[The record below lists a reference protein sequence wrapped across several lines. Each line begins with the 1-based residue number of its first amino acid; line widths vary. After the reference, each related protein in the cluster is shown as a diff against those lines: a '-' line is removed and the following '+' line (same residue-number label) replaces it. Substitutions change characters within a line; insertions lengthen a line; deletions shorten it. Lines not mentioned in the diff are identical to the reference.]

1 MARIRTVKP
10 EFWTSEQVVECS
22 TTARLLFIGMWNFC
36 DDGGNHPASIKSI
49 KMQVF
54 PGDDISFSQIGGMI
68 DELLGAGLIIKY
80 ACDGCEYWHVTGWK
94 HQKIDKPSFK
104 YPKPSKSNEQP
115 TCSPFDDHSTNDSQ
129 PLDDCP
135 PAEGKGKES
144 KGKESSGGEGEAKP
158 KNHEPDFFKT
168 EPAPEAPHRIKMLM
182 TLEWQPSGQLKARAI
197 PQGVNPDLIKPETLA
212 AFRSYYEAKG
222 LENNQGEWENLL
234 IRWFKTQRNEAP
246 RPAAQPAAS
255 EGPGW
260 MALQQIKRDPKPPT
274 TDADREL
281 ARKAKLQSGLK

>member
-1 MARIRTVKP
+1 MGIRIM
-10 EFWTSEQVVECS
+10 SEV
-22 TTARLLFIGMWNFC
+22 W
-36 DDGGNHPASIKSI
+36 SIKGLKPTQKYVLIALADRAS
-49 KMQVF
+49 
-54 PGDDISFSQIGGMI
+54 DDNHTCWPSMADLTDRTGLSERAIRDAISELESVGFVAIEHRFNKSNLYRLTLKNKAIPANGAPPAANAPPAGGAGVPAG
-68 DELLGAGLIIKY
+68 GAGL
-80 ACDGCEYWHVTGWK
+80 DRQEVPPN
-94 HQKIDKPSFK
+94 HQL
-104 YPKPSKSNEQP
+104 
-115 TCSPFDDHSTNDSQ
+115 TN
-129 PLDDCP
+129 
-135 PAEGKGKES
+135 K
-144 KGKESSGGEGEAKP
+144 
-158 KNHEPDFFKT
+158 
-168 EPAPEAPHRIKMLM
+168 EPALNQPSYEKLFSGQVEAPHRIKMLM

-246 RPAAQPAAS
+246 RPSAQPAAS

-281 ARKAKLQSGLK
+281 ARKAKLQAGLK